1 MKIASAT
8 SLALIGMQ
16 RGMQGAQ
23 SSAETIASAN
33 QFQNKAPAAAIKA
46 LVDLKQNQVQVS
58 ASAKL
63 FSIID
68 DTIGTLLDDEA

>member
-8 SLALIGMQ
+8 SLALVGMQ
-16 RGMQGAQ
+16 RRMQGAQ
-23 SSAETIASAN
+23 SSAEKIASAN
-33 QFQNKAPAAAIKA
+33 QLQHKIPTAAIEA

-63 FSIID
+63 FSVID
-68 DTIGTLLDDEA
+68 DMIGTLLDDKA